1 MPHFTK
7 QQTLMLEQYLEND
20 TYPESLNYGE
30 CHGFLCALAVG
41 PAKLSQQQMI
51 QIILS
56 GDNAEAVEAP
66 EQACINLINTLYQEI
81 EHNLFIGETLL
92 LPCSLTLENNDI
104 HPSLADWAYG
114 FFEGYILDEDAW
126 YAKNSEVSAEMLLP
140 ILLCVEEIEDD
151 ELQKLREQTNLTQK
165 VIQQIPLVLQ
175 DIYLFFNSE
184 K

>member
-7 QQTLMLEQYLEND
+7 QQMLILEQYLENEK
-20 TYPESLNYGE
+20 YPESLNYSE
-30 CHGFLCALAVG
+30 CHGFLCALAAG
-41 PAKLSQQQMI
+41 PVKLTEKQRI
-51 QIILS
+51 QTILTGNPETS
-56 GDNAEAVEAP
+56 DTP
-66 EQACINLINTLYQEI
+66 EQACVNLINTLYLEI
-81 EHNLFIGETLL
+81 EQSLFNGETLL
-92 LPCSLTLENNDI
+92 LPCSLSLENNEI

-114 FFEGYILDEDAW
+114 FFEAYLLDEDAW

-151 ELQKLREQTNLTQK
+151 ELQNLRAQTNLTQK
-165 VIQQIPLVLQ
+165 VIQQIPLALQ